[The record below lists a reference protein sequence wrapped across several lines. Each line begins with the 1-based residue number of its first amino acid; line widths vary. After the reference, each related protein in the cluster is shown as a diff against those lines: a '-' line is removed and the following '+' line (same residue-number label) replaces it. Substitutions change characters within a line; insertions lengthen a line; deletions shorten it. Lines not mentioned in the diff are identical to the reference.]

1 MSGMLK
7 NGMAALTMVAI
18 LGTGHAM
25 AAESQMQD
33 TVKQHRTQIV
43 DARVQEEQI
52 RSVKHSL
59 KLDSRQ
65 LRHLVRQANDDKLRE
80 QVKHDL
86 QPFHDKLAKAHELR
100 QADEELK
107 KEIHAARLNK
117 DLAEER
123 RLTGELVQNKK
134 QQLRYLQQAH
144 QDLQAELKKV
154 RGLALT

>member
-1 MSGMLK
+1 MSGMFK
-7 NGMAALTMVAI
+7 NGMAALTMVAM

-25 AAESQMQD
+25 AANSQMQD
-33 TVKQHRTQIV
+33 TVKQYRAQIV

-59 KLDSRQ
+59 KLDSRE

-80 QVKHDL
+80 QVKYDL

-100 QADEELK
+100 RVDEELK

-134 QQLRYLQQAH
+134 QQLHYLQRAR

-154 RGLALT
+154 RGLIPT